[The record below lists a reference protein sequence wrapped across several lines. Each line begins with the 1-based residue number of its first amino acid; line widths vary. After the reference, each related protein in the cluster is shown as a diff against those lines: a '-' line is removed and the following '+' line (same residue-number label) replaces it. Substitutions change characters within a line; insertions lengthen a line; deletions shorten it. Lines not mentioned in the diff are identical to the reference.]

1 MATDTDTKILTW
13 PMFMPKNVF
22 VSACCILIAL
32 CGTAAA
38 VDYRWTFETRSGV
51 TSVAAIKNKDGAVLG
66 IACASPGSG
75 SMDIELDTPLL
86 KAGTTDLQIVVAGES
101 FNFKLTGLA
110 DGSGSE
116 EIGGVIRIN
125 QLGGL
130 IDTLAKT
137 KRNSFVVEL
146 PAAQKQITFST
157 LDARKWLK
165 GLLDGCL

>member
-1 MATDTDTKILTW
+1 
-13 PMFMPKNVF
+13 
-22 VSACCILIAL
+22 
-32 CGTAAA
+32 
-38 VDYRWTFETRSGV
+38 
-51 TSVAAIKNKDGAVLG
+51 
-66 IACASPGSG
+66 
-75 SMDIELDTPLL
+75 MDVELDTPLL

-125 QLGGL
+125 QLSGL
-130 IDTLAKT
+130 IDALVKT
-137 KRNSFVVEL
+137 KRNSFAVEL
-146 PAAQKQITFST
+146 PGAQKQITFST